1 MMKYKINT
9 YEVDEGMQ
17 FLRALDGVK
26 TVTLNSLREDG
37 LTRTETDNLMNE
49 EYEFSLN
56 AIFIIA
62 HALSKQ
68 PISLIADPGELN
80 LHLSQVSEEK
90 LTAPE
95 EIIDGDP
102 DHTFGRIQSSKK
114 TFLLETLDSDML
126 KSQYSNAGDSLNSE
140 HTSSTRVER
149 EQRSFDE
156 QGFFKLR
163 DHLATKTSWINAVEP
178 EVIIANKEALELFQ
192 EQIEEYTDLKRN
204 NLRKTGS
211 LSELLKHSE
220 SAVKANN
227 IDLKT
232 VGEDY
237 RIFYK
242 AVSRELLIEEQ
253 AINRGYDFDSDYP
266 VYDRYH
272 RKPRYKF
279 KYRPVLVEHFFIIAP
294 SDPEHLLLTAFDAF
308 KEKHIFDL
316 SKEQTPKWAA
326 DIWWTQWNQVGEI
339 RGEDDGEDIPF

>member
-1 MMKYKINT
+1 MKYKINT

-17 FLRALDGVK
+17 FLKALDGVK

-49 EYEFSLN
+49 EYEFSLKS
-56 AIFIIA
+56 IFIIA

-68 PISLIADPGELN
+68 PISLIADPSELN

-90 LTAPE
+90 LTAPG
-95 EIIDGDP
+95 EIIGGDP
-102 DHTFGRIQSSKK
+102 NHTFGRIQSSKT

-126 KSQYSNAGDSLNSE
+126 KSQYSNAEDSLNSE
-140 HTSSTRVER
+140 HTSTTRVER
-149 EQRSFDE
+149 EQGCFE
-156 QGFFKLR
+156 FG
-163 DHLATKTSWINAVEP
+163 DHLANKTSWINAVEP

-192 EQIEEYTDLKRN
+192 EQIEEYIDLKKN

-220 SAVKANN
+220 SAVKAKN

-242 AVSRELLIEEQ
+242 PVSRELLIEEQ

-266 VYDRYH
+266 EYDQYH
-272 RKPRYKF
+272 HQPRYTF

-294 SDPEHLLLTAFDAF
+294 RDPEHFLLTAFDVF

-316 SKEQTPKWAA
+316 SKEQTPLWAK
-326 DIWWTQWNQVGEI
+326 DIWWTEWNEAGEI
-339 RGEDDGEDIPF
+339 GPMEEDDIPF

>member
-1 MMKYKINT
+1 MKYKINT
-9 YEVDEGMQ
+9 CEVDEGMQ

-49 EYEFSLN
+49 EYEFSLKS
-56 AIFIIA
+56 IFIIA
-62 HALSKQ
+62 HALSKL

-102 DHTFGRIQSSKK
+102 DHTFGRIRSSKK

-126 KSQYSNAGDSLNSE
+126 KSQYSNAEDSLNSGD
-140 HTSSTRVER
+140 TSATRLER
-149 EQRSFDE
+149 EQRSFVF
-156 QGFFKLR
+156 G
-163 DHLATKTSWINAVEP
+163 DHLANKTSWINAVEP
-178 EVIIANKEALELFQ
+178 EVIIANKEALEIFQ
-192 EQIEEYTDLKRN
+192 EQIEDYTFLKRN

-211 LSELLKHSE
+211 LSELLQYSE
-220 SAVKANN
+220 SAVKAKN

-253 AINRGYDFDSDYP
+253 AINRNTQNQYYDQ
-266 VYDRYH
+266 YH
-272 RKPRYKF
+272 IKPLYKF

-294 SDPEHLLLTAFDAF
+294 SDPEHFLLTVFDAF

-316 SKEQTPKWAA
+316 SRNQTPLWAA
-326 DIWWTQWNQVGEI
+326 DIWWTDWNEAGEI
-339 RGEDDGEDIPF
+339 RSMGFDDDIPF

>member
-114 TFLLETLDSDML
+114 TFLLETLDSDTL

-156 QGFFKLR
+156 QRVFEFG
-163 DHLATKTSWINAVEP
+163 DHLANKTSWINAVEP

-253 AINRGYDFDSDYP
+253 AINRGHDFDSDYP

-294 SDPEHLLLTAFDAF
+294 SDPEHFLLTAFNAF
-308 KEKHIFDL
+308 KEKHIFDI

-326 DIWWTQWNQVGEI
+326 DIWWTHWDQAGEI

>member
-114 TFLLETLDSDML
+114 TFLLETLDSDTL

-156 QGFFKLR
+156 QRVFEFG
-163 DHLATKTSWINAVEP
+163 DHLANKTSWINAVEP

-253 AINRGYDFDSDYP
+253 AIIGHDFDPDYP
-266 VYDRYH
+266 VYDQYH
-272 RKPRYKF
+272 SKPRYKF

-294 SDPEHLLLTAFDAF
+294 SDPEHFLLTAFNAF
-308 KEKHIFDL
+308 KEKHIFDI